1 MIVHVSVTAE
11 DIENGI
17 RRDCWKCP
25 VAIAMFRA
33 TGVKYVVRGISAAV
47 VGSPDDLI
55 ALPERVINFIQRYDD
70 GKFPRPMEFDLEI
83 DVPTVAD
90 VVRD

>member
-33 TGVKYVVRGISAAV
+33 TGVKYVVRGGSAAV

-55 ALPERVINFIQRYDD
+55 ELPERVINFICKFDE
-70 GKFPRPMEFDLEI
+70 GKFPRPMEFDI